1 MDSETCLA
9 TFAANRRAVA
19 RFTTNESNPSCI
31 KSGSVSQVSVV
42 AESSEWFFFLQKIC
56 TCCTFCLGLRQTCF
70 ATSDFIRG
78 AQHRCST
85 RFVAISCF
93 YCLFTIGFGMK
104 NLIYVRKRTVAVDL
118 RCSKTSFKLAID
130 RSFAFM
136 LNK

>member
-1 MDSETCLA
+1 MFGNICCKP
-9 TFAANRRAVA
+9 
-19 RFTTNESNPSCI
+19 ESCCAFYYQRI
-31 KSGSVSQVSVV
+31 KSFLHQIRLSQVSVV

-56 TCCTFCLGLRQTCF
+56 TCCAFCLGLRQTCF
-70 ATSDFIRG
+70 EASDLRG

>member
-1 MDSETCLA
+1 MNGSSFCKKSVH
-9 TFAANRRAVA
+9 VA
-19 RFTTNESNPSCI
+19 RFAWAYD
-31 KSGSVSQVSVV
+31 KLV
-42 AESSEWFFFLQKIC
+42 LK
-56 TCCTFCLGLRQTCF
+56 
-70 ATSDFIRG
+70 TSDFIRG

-136 LNK
+136 FNK